1 MTEEKVMNPP
11 QQKKKPDEKPPRSK
25 PPSDRSHKDEQSQAT
40 TKEFDEEGMGVAPK
54 E

>member
-1 MTEEKVMNPP
+1 MTEEKVMNSPR
-11 QQKKKPDEKPPRSK
+11 QNDQKPKDKSKAPPPR
-25 PPSDRSHKDEQSQAT
+25 PQPGDEQSQAT